1 MIRTTRIRIAIF
13 ILAPFGACAAHAG
26 ASPLQ
31 VSAAGGALNITTSM
45 GDPAADDMRSIFA
58 EAHDVVTGFW
68 GGPFSEQVNVTLAA
82 NRADFD
88 AGFPPEWGFKSEC
101 WMVGAGVAD
110 VLLYLSPA
118 AWAEEACEHDPNDA
132 LHVRDIAVHELA
144 HVYHGQLNPTRDF
157 TGSEEIGWFV
167 EGLAVVVAGQLNR
180 DRYSDP
186 VDAINEGA
194 VPDRLRNVWS
204 GQHRY
209 AVAGSI
215 TDYID
220 KIYGRSVLYDL
231 MSVTTEAAFLDK
243 LGVSEQQLM
252 DAWRAW
258 ALKDKP
264 RAD

>member
-13 ILAPFGACAAHAG
+13 ILAPIGACATHVGVPSRQA
-26 ASPLQ
+26 
-31 VSAAGGALNITTSM
+31 SAAGGALNITTSM
-45 GDPAADDMRSIFA
+45 DDSAADDMRSIFA
-58 EAHDVVTGFW
+58 EAHDVVTAFW
-68 GGPFSEQVNVTLAA
+68 GEPFPEQVNVTIAED
-82 NRADFD
+82 RADFD
-88 AGFPPEWGFKSEC
+88 AGFPPDWGFKSEC

-110 VLLYLSPA
+110 FLLYLSPA
-118 AWAEEACEHDPNDA
+118 AWAEEACEHDPDDDQ
-132 LHVRDIAVHELA
+132 HVLDIAVHELT

-186 VDAINEGA
+186 VDAIYEGA
-194 VPDRLRNVWS
+194 VPDRLQNVWR

-220 KIYGRSVLYDL
+220 KIYGRNVLYDL
-231 MSVTTEAAFLDK
+231 MSVTTEVVFLDK
-243 LGVSEQQLM
+243 LGVSEQQLL

-258 ALKDKP
+258 VLED
-264 RAD
+264 